1 MLAPRENTGKI
12 KKSAARRISYARLAV
27 WAGIG
32 VAVAVVAYWL
42 SSSPMVAQEQ
52 AKERKTSP
60 IAVVDYD
67 KASPAQGGKAAKEK
81 IEKPLP
87 PQKPHE
93 VRNGMLMLSNGKL
106 IPANKIRKVSVE
118 DRKPRFK
125 YAIFEHSTDN
135 ELAAI
140 ITLKPGEAL
149 IGGPI
154 RRADYKAEFMKS
166 IETPIIIHNDDPE
179 DVQEVKQAVINARM
193 VIKDA
198 IDRGEDPADVIR
210 EAYEEAQK
218 LALYKDDIQK
228 QVMNMAKEGDYTEEE
243 VDDLIASA
251 NIMLE
256 AKGIEPIAL
265 GPIMKARL
273 RTLKR

>member
-42 SSSPMVAQEQ
+42 SSSPIVAQEQ
-52 AKERKTSP
+52 AKERKTAP
-60 IAVVDYD
+60 IAVVDHD
-67 KASPAQGGKAAKEK
+67 KTSPAQGGKAAKEK